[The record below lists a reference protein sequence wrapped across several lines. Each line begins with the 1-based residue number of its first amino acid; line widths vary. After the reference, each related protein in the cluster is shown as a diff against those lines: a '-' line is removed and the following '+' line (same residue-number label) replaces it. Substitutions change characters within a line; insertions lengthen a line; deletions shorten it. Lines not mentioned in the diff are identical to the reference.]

1 MGKHSASK
9 SATQGSLKDLFARR
23 KSSGGRHGEPA
34 SAAGVLAS
42 GRRTPV
48 MAAIAIPTAAIATIA
63 VAGVVNN
70 GQGEPSPD
78 AEAQASGRD
87 YYEPDFA
94 LPQSD
99 SEQVA
104 EVKKHE
110 EEAKKQSKVAVP
122 VAKAKA
128 PEQESESKSSQSSD
142 SKSQSSD
149 SKGGSKAS
157 PKGASADDSNKPHNT
172 KASGQG
178 GTCKASMYGNGDG
191 THGGPTASGERFN
204 ANAMTAAHKSLPM
217 NSRVKVTN
225 KANGKSVVVRI
236 NDRGPYVGGRCLD
249 LSVAAMKSVGGYS
262 SGVISVS
269 YEVL

>member
-1 MGKHSASK
+1 MGKHSAPK

-70 GQGEPSPD
+70 GQGEPSSD
-78 AEAQASGRD
+78 TEAQASSHD
-87 YYEPDFA
+87 YYAPDFA

-110 EEAKKQSKVAVP
+110 EEAKKQSKTAVS

-128 PEQESESKSSQSSD
+128 PEQESERKSSQSSG
-142 SKSQSSD
+142 

-157 PKGASADDSNKPHNT
+157 SKGASADDSDKPHNT

-236 NDRGPYVGGRCLD
+236 NDRGPYIGGRCLD

>member
-9 SATQGSLKDLFARR
+9 PATRGSLKDVFSRR
-23 KSSGGRHGEPA
+23 KSSAGRHGEPA

-42 GRRTPV
+42 GRRAPV

-70 GQGEPSPD
+70 DQGESSAD
-78 AEAQASGRD
+78 VEAQAHAHD

-94 LPQSD
+94 LPQGE

-104 EVKKHE
+104 EAKKHE
-110 EEAKKQSKVAVP
+110 KEAKKQT
-122 VAKAKA
+122 KA
-128 PEQESESKSSQSSD
+128 
-142 SKSQSSD
+142 
-149 SKGGSKAS
+149 SKAS
-157 PKGASADDSNKPHNT
+157 VKMDAPKEEPEESSSNSASSTGSSGSSTSSSGKGASADDSNKPHNT

-204 ANAMTAAHKSLPM
+204 ANAMTAAHKTLPM

-225 KANGKSVVVRI
+225 KSNGKSVVVRI
-236 NDRGPYVGGRCLD
+236 NDRGPYIGGRCLD
-249 LSVAAMKSVGGYS
+249 LSVAAMKSVGGYR

>member
-9 SATQGSLKDLFARR
+9 PATRGSFKDLFARK
-23 KSSGGRHGEPA
+23 KSSASRHGEPA

-42 GRRTPV
+42 GRRAPV

-70 GQGEPSPD
+70 GQGESSAD
-78 AEAQASGRD
+78 VEARANAHD

-94 LPQSD
+94 MPEGE
-99 SEQVA
+99 SEQA
-104 EVKKHE
+104 ADLKKHQK
-110 EEAKKQSKVAVP
+110 EAKKQAKVSHASV
-122 VAKAKA
+122 KMDA
-128 PEQESESKSSQSSD
+128 PKDESDGSPSGSSHPAGSSESSG
-142 SKSQSSD
+142 
-149 SKGGSKAS
+149 SKGA
-157 PKGASADDSNKPHNT
+157 AADDSNAPRNT
-172 KASGQG
+172 QAFGQG
-178 GTCKASMYGNGDG
+178 GTCQASMYGNGDG

-236 NDRGPYVGGRCLD
+236 NDRGPYIGGRCLD

-269 YEVL
+269 YQVL

>member
-1 MGKHSASK
+1 
-9 SATQGSLKDLFARR
+9 
-23 KSSGGRHGEPA
+23 
-34 SAAGVLAS
+34 
-42 GRRTPV
+42 

-63 VAGVVNN
+63 VAGVVSN
-70 GQGEPSPD
+70 GQGESNAD
-78 AEAQASGRD
+78 VEAQANAHD

-94 LPQSD
+94 LPQG
-99 SEQVA
+99 EAGQET

-110 EEAKKQSKVAVP
+110 AEAKKQNKASKASV
-122 VAKAKA
+122 KMDA
-128 PEQESESKSSQSSD
+128 PKEEPKESASDAPSSAGSSSSPKSSKSS
-142 SKSQSSD
+142 
-149 SKGGSKAS
+149 GG
-157 PKGASADDSNKPHNT
+157 KGASADDSNKPHNK
-172 KASGQG
+172 KAAGQG

-204 ANAMTAAHKSLPM
+204 ANAMTAAHKTLPM

-225 KANGKSVVVRI
+225 KANGKTTVVRI

-249 LSVAAMKSVGGYS
+249 LSVAAMKAVGGYS

>member
-9 SATQGSLKDLFARR
+9 PATRGSLKDLFSRR
-23 KSSGGRHGEPA
+23 KASAGRHSEPV

-42 GRRTPV
+42 GRRAPV

-70 GQGEPSPD
+70 GQGESNAD
-78 AEAQASGRD
+78 VEAQANAHD

-94 LPQSD
+94 LPQGE
-99 SEQVA
+99 SEQVT

-110 EEAKKQSKVAVP
+110 EEAKKQNKASKASV
-122 VAKAKA
+122 KMDA
-128 PEQESESKSSQSSD
+128 PKEEPEESASGSSSSSKSSKSSGG
-142 SKSQSSD
+142 
-149 SKGGSKAS
+149 KGT
-157 PKGASADDSNKPHNT
+157 SADDSSKPHNK

-204 ANAMTAAHKSLPM
+204 ANAMTAAHKTLPM

-225 KANGKSVVVRI
+225 KANGKTTVVRI
-236 NDRGPYVGGRCLD
+236 NDRGPYIGGRCLD
-249 LSVAAMKSVGGYS
+249 LSVAAMKAVGGYS

>member
-9 SATQGSLKDLFARR
+9 PATRGSLKHLFSRR
-23 KSSGGRHGEPA
+23 KASAGRHSEPV

-42 GRRTPV
+42 GRRAPV

-70 GQGEPSPD
+70 GQGESNAD
-78 AEAQASGRD
+78 VEAQANAHD

-94 LPQSD
+94 LPQGE
-99 SEQVA
+99 SEQVT

-110 EEAKKQSKVAVP
+110 EEAKKQNKASKASV
-122 VAKAKA
+122 KMDA
-128 PEQESESKSSQSSD
+128 PKEEPEESASGSSSSAGSSSSSKSSKSSGG
-142 SKSQSSD
+142 
-149 SKGGSKAS
+149 KGT
-157 PKGASADDSNKPHNT
+157 SADDSNKPHNK

-204 ANAMTAAHKSLPM
+204 ANAMTAAHKTLPM

-225 KANGKSVVVRI
+225 KANGKTAVVRI
-236 NDRGPYVGGRCLD
+236 NDRGPYIGGRCLD
-249 LSVAAMKSVGGYS
+249 LSVAAMKAVGGYS

>member
-1 MGKHSASK
+1 MGKHSAPK
-9 SATQGSLKDLFARR
+9 SGTQGSLKDLFARR

-34 SAAGVLAS
+34 SAAGVLAA
-42 GRRTPV
+42 GRRAPV

-70 GQGEPSPD
+70 GQGESSAD
-78 AEAQASGRD
+78 AEAQVSTHE

-99 SEQVA
+99 SEQVT

-110 EEAKKQSKVAVP
+110 KEAKKQSKVAVS
-122 VAKAKA
+122 VAKAEA
-128 PEQESESKSSQSSD
+128 PKQESESSESD
-142 SKSQSSD
+142 SSGSE
-149 SKGGSKAS
+149 GG
-157 PKGASADDSNKPHNT
+157 SADDSNKPHNT
-172 KASGQG
+172 QAAGQG
-178 GTCKASMYGNGDG
+178 GTCQASMYGNGDG
-191 THGGPTASGERFN
+191 TNGGPTASGERFN

-236 NDRGPYVGGRCLD
+236 NDRGPYISGRCLD
-249 LSVAAMKSVGGYS
+249 LSVAAMKSVGGYN

-269 YEVL
+269 YQVL